1 MKLKFYVPLCAI
13 LLCYTGIQAQDAP
26 YFKEGRLYIVNS
38 SHQDIAWMDSPDEC
52 IRFRDEQMITPALQR
67 LAESKQYCFS
77 VEDAL
82 SLREYL
88 ERHPDSYS
96 AILKYT
102 KEGRLEW
109 GATNKQPYPSMYD
122 GEALVRQTYFG
133 RKWLQKV
140 LPGCDFRTAYNEDVP
155 GMALQLPQILS
166 KSGIPYYQISR
177 HQPGFYKW
185 FSPDGSSV
193 LTWSPG
199 QYYEKTMPILHA
211 PSEAARTDTLIR
223 FLDEFDGYYRQRNI
237 PPVRL
242 VLYSFDF
249 SKPVDWDN
257 YMEDWNNEAKGA
269 NPRGLPYIMYSTST
283 RAMDE
288 IAASKDVR
296 FDELLGERPN
306 VWLYIHG
313 PAHQRALKA
322 GREASRLLTA
332 AEKFS
337 AFNALVENSFSS
349 YPANELTGA
358 WEAAIYPDHGWGG
371 NKGAITD
378 RYFRDKFEFARDKA
392 RELLDKS
399 LRSIAQRIRFKDEYK
414 QAVTVFNPLSWERTD
429 PVVLTL
435 DVEGRA
441 DTHYKLVDAG
451 GNEIPYQFTDCP
463 YTGKKDEVI
472 TITFIAE
479 KVPALGYKTYYL
491 TEGDLPAGN
500 EHIPSPV
507 PAYENKYYRVVL
519 GHGGIESLYDKELKK
534 EFFRSDKFSGG
545 ELFTL
550 QSVGNGAGEFTDIQ
564 QPTMEGFDQ
573 LRNYKQQWQCVETGA
588 VRDVF
593 QTVQP
598 LRETQAVLRIA
609 LYKTIKRIDVEVDL
623 NRFNGENWREFRLAF
638 PLNMQQAKVAY
649 EVPMGVVE
657 VGKDEIEGA
666 AGYSKATQIYS
677 TPCKKVHPRE
687 VQDWFAASDGKAGLV
702 ISSDVA
708 VFDWIDP
715 TDRPA
720 DYVILQPVLLAS
732 RKSCHGLG
740 NYYLQPGNHSYR
752 FSIYTHAGDW
762 HNGYKNGVQSR
773 QTLKPIVT
781 GTEKQQGFLPEQQCF
796 GTLAGQGAI
805 VSTVKKCEDDD
816 SLILRYYNIEG
827 NDAEVT
833 FGLFR
838 EIESVSR
845 TNLIEEEPVTVK
857 SSAKGFSYKLGHH
870 AIETF
875 KIGIK

>member
-1 MKLKFYVPLCAI
+1 
-13 LLCYTGIQAQDAP
+13 
-26 YFKEGRLYIVNS
+26 
-38 SHQDIAWMDSPDEC
+38 MDSPEEC
-52 IRFRDEQMITPALQR
+52 IRFRDEQMLTPALQR
-67 LAESKQYCFS
+67 MAESRYYCFS

-88 ERHPDSYS
+88 ERHPDRYS
-96 AILKYT
+96 DLLKYT
-102 KEGRLEW
+102 LEGRLEW

-122 GEALVRQTYFG
+122 GEALIRQTYFG

-140 LPGCDFRTAYNEDVP
+140 LPGGDFRTAYNEDVP
-155 GMALQLPQILS
+155 GVALQLPQILS

-193 LTWSPG
+193 LSWSPG
-199 QYYEKTMPILHA
+199 QYQNKTAPILDA
-211 PSEAARTDTLIR
+211 PTEAARTDTLIG
-223 FLDEFDGYYRQRNI
+223 FLNEFEAYYRQRNI

-249 SKPVDWDN
+249 SKPVDWDQ
-257 YMEDWNNEAKGA
+257 YMEEWNREVQDGG
-269 NPRGLPYIMYSTST
+269 NPRNLPLIQYSTST
-283 RAMDE
+283 RVMDE
-288 IAASKDVR
+288 LVANRATK
-296 FDELLGERPN
+296 FDELRGERPN

-313 PAHQRALKA
+313 PSHQRALKA

-337 AFNALVENSFSS
+337 TFSALVENSFSH
-349 YPANELTGA
+349 YPANELTEA

-371 NKGAITD
+371 NKGHITD

-392 RELLDKS
+392 QALLDKS
-399 LRSIAQRIRFKDEYK
+399 LTSIARRIKFKDEYK

-435 DVEGRA
+435 NVEGQPN
-441 DTHYKLVDAG
+441 THYKLIDAA
-451 GNEIPYQFTDCP
+451 GNEIPYQLTDCP
-463 YTGKKDEVI
+463 AHIGNQDEVI
-472 TITFIAE
+472 TLTFVAE

-491 TEGDLPAGN
+491 TEGAQSAGN
-500 EHIPSPV
+500 DPIPSAT

-519 GHGGIESLYDKELKK
+519 GRGGIESLYDKELKK
-534 EFFRSDKFSGG
+534 EFFRTDKFSGG

-550 QSVGNGAGEFTDIQ
+550 QSVGNGAGEFTEVQ

-573 LRNYKQQWQCVETGA
+573 LRNYQQQWQCVETGA

-598 LRETQAVLRIA
+598 LKETQAVVRVA
-609 LYKTIKRIDVEVDL
+609 LYKSVKRIDVEVDL

-638 PLNMQQAKVAY
+638 PVNLSSPQANVAY
-649 EVPMGVVE
+649 EVPMGVVQ

-677 TPCKKVHPRE
+677 TPCKDVHPRE
-687 VQDWFAASDGKAGLV
+687 VQDWFAAWDGKTGLT

-715 TDRPA
+715 TDTPV
-720 DYVILQPVLLAS
+720 DYVVLQPILLAS
-732 RKSCHGLG
+732 RKSCHWLG

-762 HNGYKNGVQSR
+762 RNGYQSGTQSR
-773 QTLKPIVT
+773 QPLQAVVT
-781 GTEKQQGFLPEQQCF
+781 DTQLQRGFLSEQQSF
-796 GTLAGQGAI
+796 GALTGRGAV
-805 VSTVKKCEDDD
+805 VSTIKKCDDDD
-816 SLILRYYNIEG
+816 SVILRFYNIEG
-827 NDAEVT
+827 NDAEQVT
-833 FGLFR
+833 FGLFKDIR
-838 EIESVSR
+838 SLHH
-845 TNLIEEEPVTVK
+845 TNMIEEEPTP
-857 SSAKGFSYKLGHH
+857 AKFSGNGFSHKLGHH

-875 KIGIK
+875 KIGIN